1 VQTTKRQAAIS
12 SRVSRKALTQLKFDV
27 RGPTDVRGIICKTPR
42 TSRGD
47 SRKPSLQIREF
58 LSLLWQRRTSVRE
71 AKSDRHRSRGLHYSK
86 GVGVL
91 HSAAL
96 LDSRKLTGEKQ
107 PSVEGSPISSSFL
120 RQVHGDPL
128 PSMLSSAAVIAFDFH
143 HRIISAVQRIENTL
157 GYYRESTDE
166 YCDISR
172 VNHIISD
179 ISNIKLALNSF
190 LKILSWLNF
199 PMHICLTHRSLGFGA
214 YLNLESGNMFR
225 LIL

>member
-1 VQTTKRQAAIS
+1 MPLKETSHFDLLSANYETASCYFIAR
-12 SRVSRKALTQLKFDV
+12 SRKALTQLKFDV
-27 RGPTDVRGIICKTPR
+27 RGPADIRGIICKTPR

-128 PSMLSSAAVIAFDFH
+128 PPCAEHAVFSYRNSVRSPSS
-143 HRIISAVQRIENTL
+143 
-157 GYYRESTDE
+157 
-166 YCDISR
+166 
-172 VNHIISD
+172 NHISCSTNWEYARVLSWADWRILRSHISHVNRA
-179 ISNIKLALNSF
+179 ILA
-190 LKILSWLNF
+190 ILS
-199 PMHICLTHRSLGFGA
+199 
-214 YLNLESGNMFR
+214 
-225 LIL
+225 